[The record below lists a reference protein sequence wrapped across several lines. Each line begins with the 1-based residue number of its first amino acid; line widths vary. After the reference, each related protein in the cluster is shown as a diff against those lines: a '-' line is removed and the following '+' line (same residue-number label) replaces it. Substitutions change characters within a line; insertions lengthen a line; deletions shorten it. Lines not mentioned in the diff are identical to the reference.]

1 MKKSVQLLNYTDIH
15 KRLELIFPEGITNRN
30 YLVREMS
37 ARTIFVML
45 YADAID
51 GNNIWIRPDQITK
64 MTDAQALIDDP
75 DKRAEWYTN
84 SLKPSKVAIHGRW
97 YAQNTREPIRD
108 ETLRQGLVENGAVIE
123 RQNLPTTSPKGRYAL
138 STEFSD
144 LFDPGLDGELL
155 LTEITQ
161 WCDKHLSVSAM
172 ARLKLMQRATSDSKS
187 KKIITT
193 FPNGE
198 TRVLAAGPSSII
210 SKAVIEEFAPIF
222 LIHPAVLWLSESAAK
237 EDRRDLELAKSLG
250 INIEADKFLPDIIL
264 VDIGNEKP
272 LFVFIEVV
280 ASDGPVT
287 EKRREAL
294 LKLITDAGFLES
306 QATFLTAY
314 ADREQ
319 QPFRKTFSSLAWQ
332 SFAWC
337 MSEPDRIIGLHS
349 YQSGMKIQD
358 LILPKKPSV

>member
-1 MKKSVQLLNYTDIH
+1 MIHAPKLLNYQEIQA
-15 KRLELIFPEGITNRN
+15 RLELIFPEGITNRN

-37 ARTIFVML
+37 ARTVFVML
-45 YADAID
+45 YAEAIE
-51 GNNIWIRPDQITK
+51 GNDTWIRPDQITK
-64 MTDAQALIDDP
+64 MTDKQALMVDTTERI
-75 DKRAEWYTN
+75 EWCTN
-84 SLKPSKVAIHGRW
+84 SLRPSKDAIHGRW

-138 STEFSD
+138 CEAFSGLFNPLLNDNYLTDEIEKWKKQYLST
-144 LFDPGLDGELL
+144 
-155 LTEITQ
+155 
-161 WCDKHLSVSAM
+161 SAM
-172 ARLKLMQRATSDSKS
+172 ARLKLMKHATLDSKS
-187 KKIITT
+187 QKIITT

-210 SKAVIEEFAPIF
+210 SKAVIEEFAPMF
-222 LIHPAVLWLSESAAK
+222 LNNPVVLWLSESAAK
-237 EDRRDLELAKSLG
+237 EDRRDSELAKSLG
-250 INIEADKFLPDIIL
+250 IVIEADRYLPDIIL
-264 VDIGNEKP
+264 VDIGSVDP

-294 LKLITDAGFLES
+294 LKLITDAGFTES
-306 QATFLTAY
+306 QATFVTAY
-314 ADREQ
+314 TDREQ
-319 QPFRKTFSSLAWQ
+319 QPFRKTFSTLAWQ

-337 MSEPDRIIGLHS
+337 MSEPDRIVGLHV

-358 LILPKKPSV
+358 LIIPKQT